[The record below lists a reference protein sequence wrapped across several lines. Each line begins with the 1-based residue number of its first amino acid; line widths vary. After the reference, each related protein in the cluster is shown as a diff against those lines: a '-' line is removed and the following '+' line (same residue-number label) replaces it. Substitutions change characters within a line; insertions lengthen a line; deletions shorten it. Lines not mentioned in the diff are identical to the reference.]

1 MRVRCA
7 LHLAVEMRM
16 TVVILIVKR
25 GLSCSAHRA
34 PEVVNQVAGGDR
46 ATQRGTPGP
55 CDEPRWGSIELTFA
69 WGRSVRPRD
78 WTGGVHRGPVVAQ
91 DLAKAV
97 PVDFRASSAGVL
109 SRLRW
114 LRSPE
119 QDDGYNR

>member
-7 LHLAVEMRM
+7 IRLAVEMRM
-16 TVVILIVKR
+16 TVVILIVKH

-34 PEVVNQVAGGDR
+34 P
-46 ATQRGTPGP
+46 
-55 CDEPRWGSIELTFA
+55 CDEPRWGPIELTFS

-78 WTGGVHRGPVVAQ
+78 WTGGVHRGPVVGQ

-109 SRLRW
+109 SRVR
-114 LRSPE
+114 RTFAST
-119 QDDGYNR
+119 G